1 MSNQYDITVI
11 GGDLRQVYMVKKLIN
26 KGYSVVTY
34 GISNEIIN
42 GIVGKSTSLA
52 EALSKSSIIL
62 CPTPFTKNQVNI
74 ENTDN
79 CLDATIDNLLI
90 NLSPNQILFGG
101 NIPTKVCKFCEQ
113 HSIQIYD
120 FMKMNDVAILNAV
133 ATAEGAISE
142 AIKRSIINIHQS
154 NCLVLGYG
162 RCAQILAKKLYA
174 LDANVCVGA
183 RNNDAR
189 STASAFGYSSISLNQ
204 LDEKLLQFDYIF
216 NTIPDCILTKERLEK
231 VSQEVTIIDIASS
244 PGGVDYSA
252 TKEVGINAT
261 LCLGLP
267 GKYSPKTSGEI
278 LVNAIENIINER
290 RD

>member
-26 KGYSVVTY
+26 KGYSVVIY
-34 GISNEIIN
+34 GIANEIIN
-42 GIVGKSTSLA
+42 GIAGKATSLA

-62 CPTPFTKNQVNI
+62 CPIPFTKNQFSI
-74 ENTDN
+74 ENTDG

-101 NIPTKVCKFCEQ
+101 NIPTKVYKFCEQ
-113 HSIQIYD
+113 HSIQVYD

-133 ATAEGAISE
+133 ATAEGAIAE
-142 AIKRSIINIHQS
+142 AIKRSLINMHQS
-154 NCLVLGYG
+154 NCLVLGFG

-189 STASAFGYSSISLNQ
+189 STANAFGYSSISLNQ
-204 LDEKLLQFDYIF
+204 LDENLLKFDYIF
-216 NTIPDCILTKERLEK
+216 NTIPECILTKEKLEK
-231 VSQEVTIIDIASS
+231 VSREVTIIDIASS
-244 PGGVDYSA
+244 PGGLDYSV
-252 TKEVGINAT
+252 TQNLGINAN